1 MAGNGGFKNALNGFD
16 KNEVNQYISEMS
28 KKIQEREAELKEAQ
42 EKAVAA
48 TKAAA
53 EAEGK
58 LKDME
63 ASHAAKVLELE
74 AQVKTERRNA
84 DNLQNEIDELKRK
97 LRNSGSSSSSGS
109 VNTAEAERRS
119 AEIIENANA
128 SARDIVEK
136 AKQTAKQIMAS
147 AESSAKA
154 AGASGGSGVSAESL
168 KAFQDILSNLTTT
181 VTNALKT
188 ANDKASGISVSAGGA
203 PVHIEMPDFSN
214 FEAPQAAVPE
224 KHNLPKSSKPVASAS
239 EDAGGLDD
247 MFADMMDN
255 GSDMSGFGDMK
266 PLDDGKP
273 SNDVIDE
280 FDLSGMGG
288 AMNEFAGDPANDFS
302 DPFADM
308 DGMVTEVAPLEKKK
322 QGGAAPDD
330 NFAADLLAQTVP
342 GSALGEHLDD
352 DMLAV
357 VRELEEKA
365 AVKPTDE
372 ESDFDMGSSSAD
384 SGLDAMNALLGQMGS
399 MLENAGGSTSDLDL
413 DLGSSNDNSMAD
425 DNPWADFQNQI
436 EALEQS
442 AGKSAAE
449 QPSQLDSSVND
460 SVFDDPK
467 VPDAD
472 DSSIWNFDDMGGS
485 SAEDDMNSGSDDDMS
500 SDLFGSF

>member
-16 KNEVNQYISEMS
+16 KGEVNAYISELS
-28 KKIQEREAELKEAQ
+28 KKIQELEVNAKEAQ

-58 LKDME
+58 VKDIQD
-63 ASHAAKVLELE
+63 SHAAKVLELE

-97 LRNSGSSSSSGS
+97 LRNAGSGSSSGGGK

-128 SARDIVEK
+128 TARDIVEK
-136 AKQTAKQIMAS
+136 AKQTAKQVVAS
-147 AESSAKA
+147 AESAAKN

-168 KAFQDILSNLTTT
+168 KAFQNILSNLTNT
-181 VTNALKT
+181 VTDALKA
-188 ANDKASGISVSAGGA
+188 ANNKASEISVSSGGA
-203 PVHIEMPDFSN
+203 PVHIEMPDFSDIG
-214 FEAPQAAVPE
+214 APQADVPRARG
-224 KHNLPKSSKPVASAS
+224 SSKPASSA
-239 EDAGGLDD
+239 AGDVGGMDD

-255 GSDMSGFGDMK
+255 GGDMSGFGDIK
-266 PLDDGKP
+266 SSGGAEPADDVLGGFDLSNSDGAMDEFTP
-273 SNDVIDE
+273 SND
-280 FDLSGMGG
+280 
-288 AMNEFAGDPANDFS
+288 FA

-322 QGGAAPDD
+322 HGDAAPDD

-342 GSALGEHLDD
+342 GSALGDHLDD

-372 ESDFDMGSSSAD
+372 ETDLDMDSSSAD

-399 MLENAGGSTSDLDL
+399 MLENAGGSASDLDL
-413 DLGSSNDNSMAD
+413 DLGSSNNNSMAD

-442 AGKSAAE
+442 AGKTASE
-449 QPSQLDSSVND
+449 QPAQPEPAMDD
-460 SVFDDPK
+460 SVFADPK

-472 DSSIWNFDDMGGS
+472 DSSIWSFDDMGGS
-485 SAEDDMNSGSDDDMS
+485 NTDDDMNSGSDDDMS